1 MVRHPQRFR
10 QRRYPRQGRRHNTP
24 GRRRFRP
31 VGSHQQCAEVKN
43 LGPSVCRLAPKP
55 MMDGDSISFDISLN
69 YGCACHGKVNLFSFF
84 TTDDLIHSR

>member
-31 VGSHQQCAEVKN
+31 VGSHQQCAEVKK
-43 LGPSVCRLAPKP
+43 LGSVCLSVGAKANDGRRL
-55 MMDGDSISFDISLN
+55 
-69 YGCACHGKVNLFSFF
+69 YFF
-84 TTDDLIHSR
+84 